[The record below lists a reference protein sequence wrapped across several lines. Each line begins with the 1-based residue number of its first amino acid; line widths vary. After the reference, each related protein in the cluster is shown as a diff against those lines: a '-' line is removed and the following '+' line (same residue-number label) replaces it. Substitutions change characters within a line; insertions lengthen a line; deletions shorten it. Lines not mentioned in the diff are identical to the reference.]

1 MVSLGPA
8 VIGAMKLQ
16 GDNGAMEVEHLG
28 IVPLRRE
35 A

>member
-16 GDNGAMEVEHLG
+16 GDNGAMDVEPIG
-28 IVPLRRE
+28 IVPLCCE